1 MKWELS
7 GFLHGENEKTATE
20 KTKIIPVK
28 MISQTT

>member
-1 MKWELS
+1 MKWEQL
-7 GFLHGENEKTATE
+7 GFLHRENEQRATE